1 MNRIDENLI
10 CIFDF
15 EHFLLLKNKI
25 QAKNKEV
32 EENVKTFFF
41 QSK

>member
-1 MNRIDENLI
+1 MKKIDENLI

-15 EHFLLLKNKI
+15 VNFLLLKKKI